1 MLADHH
7 YLPPKGSQHP
17 GHTNMAAPLSM
28 WQDSLTQLSAQAQ
41 KADGETVWPAA
52 SWETL
57 RQAGVLGWRIP
68 AEYGG
73 QGFDPVRILEGYEA
87 LASVCLT
94 TCFILSQRDAAC
106 RRILES
112 SNNHLRR

>member
-1 MLADHH
+1 
-7 YLPPKGSQHP
+7 
-17 GHTNMAAPLSM
+17 
-28 WQDSLTQLSAQAQ
+28 
-41 KADGETVWPAA
+41 
-52 SWETL
+52 
-57 RQAGVLGWRIP
+57 
-68 AEYGG
+68 GG

-112 SNNHLRR
+112 SNNHLRRDLLPALASGEQFATVGLSHLTTSRQHVQPSLIVRARGDQLVLDGTIPWVTGASKA